1 MFLIY
6 IVLYLNYIFENEN
19 ITNITNVV
27 LWIFV
32 LLTFLAVMMNASS
45 KDKTEQNSNKGVIEK
60 TIGFIILFWCTY
72 NNALFWRYFQ
82 GNYAFSFIYNIET
95 NCFIQ
100 QKRRINILN
109 LIEDALIGGRNGE
122 TTYIYNNPFMEQIYR
137 DWRNNKQN

>member
-6 IVLYLNYIFENEN
+6 IVLYLNYIFGNEN

-60 TIGFIILFWCTY
+60 TIGFIILFGVPTTM
-72 NNALFWRYFQ
+72 LYF
-82 GNYAFSFIYNIET
+82 GDIFKGTMLLVSYI
-95 NCFIQ
+95 
-100 QKRRINILN
+100 ILK
-109 LIEDALIGGRNGE
+109 LIVSSSKKGE
-122 TTYIYNNPFMEQIYR
+122 
-137 DWRNNKQN
+137 